1 MKIWENTLT
10 APELGSSGARLLA
23 EDSMLF
29 DIETTGFSAAYTTLY
44 LIGTIRRKDD
54 LLVLTQ
60 YFADTPDEEPQ
71 LLAHFFEDLTGIRTL
86 VSYNGDGFDL
96 PYLKARCE
104 KLHLTHPFD
113 TIVSVDLY
121 KEVCAFRFLLSL
133 PNYKLKTVEAFLGIS
148 RSDPY
153 NGGELI
159 EVYRHYGR
167 TGDKEALLSLKQH
180 NYEDVA
186 DMPALLSLLSYRSL
200 FEGGFSVT
208 SVESNLFCDI
218 DGVMQKEMIF
228 TLSQDEPLPGRASCR
243 YNEYYLRCDKTVS
256 KLTVRLRDGELK
268 YFFQNPH
275 DYYYLPEE
283 DIAVH
288 KSLISGVDK
297 DHRKKA
303 TSSTCYTRKKGIFLP
318 QLLCNGIDIR
328 EFDRNEYFKLFS
340 PAFRETRKDRLT
352 WFELTEEFLDSD
364 AALHAYILHI
374 LQKLLLVKP

>member
-1 MKIWENTLT
+1 M
-10 APELGSSGARLLA
+10 
-23 EDSMLF
+23 
-29 DIETTGFSAAYTTLY
+29 
-44 LIGTIRRKDD
+44 
-54 LLVLTQ
+54 
-60 YFADTPDEEPQ
+60 
-71 LLAHFFEDLTGIRTL
+71 RTL
-86 VSYNGDGFDL
+86 PICL
-96 PYLKARCE
+96 P
-104 KLHLTHPFD
+104 
-113 TIVSVDLY
+113 
-121 KEVCAFRFLLSL
+121 
-133 PNYKLKTVEAFLGIS
+133 
-148 RSDPY
+148 
-153 NGGELI
+153 
-159 EVYRHYGR
+159 
-167 TGDKEALLSLKQH
+167 
-180 NYEDVA
+180 
-186 DMPALLSLLSYRSL
+186 LLSLLSYRSL

-318 QLLCNGIDIR
+318 QY
-328 EFDRNEYFKLFS
+328 EELFS

>member
-1 MKIWENTLT
+1 MKIWENTIT
-10 APELGSSGARLLA
+10 APELGSSGAKLLA

-29 DIETTGFSAAYTTLY
+29 DIETTGFSATYTTLY

-71 LLAHFFEDLTGIRTL
+71 LLAHFLEDLAEIRTL

-104 KLHLTHPFD
+104 RLHLTHPFD
-113 TIVSVDLY
+113 AIASVDLY
-121 KEVCAFRFLLSL
+121 KEVCAFRFLLGL

-159 EVYRHYGR
+159 DVYRHYGK
-167 TGDKEALLSLKQH
+167 TGDKEALLTLKQH

-200 FEGGFSVT
+200 FEGGFSVS

-228 TLSQDEPLPGRASCR
+228 TLSHIEPLPGRASCR
-243 YNEYYLRCDKTVS
+243 YNEYYLHCGKTAS
-256 KLTVRLRDGELK
+256 KLSVRLYDGELK

-318 QLLCNGIDIR
+318 QY
-328 EFDRNEYFKLFS
+328 EELFS

-364 AALHAYILHI
+364 AALHAYVLHI